1 MWQRWVM
8 RSCNAVVIMASP
20 KTLAHS
26 LKLRLVDDGTRA
38 LGELAE
44 NMEKQRTARGAERQL
59 SQLVKNSQ
67 FGLH

>member
-1 MWQRWVM
+1 
-8 RSCNAVVIMASP
+8 MASP